1 MHACSI
7 VSDFFVTPWTV
18 PTRLLCPWDSSGKN
32 TGVGCHALVQ
42 GIFPRSLAFYCSPG
56 GFFTTSTT
64 WESPVLR
71 LSTRRYRLCPKSWP
85 YSNGWALGR
94 FLLGLRGRFFCFL
107 RQKTYG
113 LVHFPQKECILI
125 SLLWDL
131 KSLTRD
137 RNQQP
142 PAVEGSSLNHWTA
155 KEFPYFKSFKLR

>member
-1 MHACSI
+1 MPLSRG
-7 VSDFFVTPWTV
+7 S
-18 PTRLLCPWDSSGKN
+18 
-32 TGVGCHALVQ
+32 
-42 GIFPRSLAFYCSPG
+42 SPG
-56 GFFTTSTT
+56 LWHSTAVQVD
-64 WESPVLR
+64 SLPLAPPGNPVLR